1 MTNPNKGNII
11 RSDVAK
17 YHTEYVMNMPITF
30 AKLIQRQFQDK
41 QNKELSD
48 RVVLLDRQIRNLITE
63 VQASEDITTNTDSTL
78 SKHYI
83 GLPTRYNSYDKQVIQ
98 LGKMYNNLAD
108 WGNMI
113 AKNII
118 DVRTAFSVG
127 RGLDVIKQPE
137 FTGSA
142 ETEITWCREFMR
154 FNNLNEEMPQEY
166 TKEAEIEGKILF
178 RFSFDMENRN
188 VRLIHV
194 PWRQYKYKITTPPDN
209 YLHYIR
215 ADCTATN
222 NGKDVS
228 FSLKEPLFVYKR
240 FGGSVNKPNETPP
253 KTAFIIREMED
264 LDKAIWDW
272 RKINKLFS
280 MPTPVIYAP
289 DKQTAKE
296 VQTWVDGNNWRI
308 GKLLILGGLN
318 MKFELVGWKGDGYT
332 TVQKETESLVKTI
345 SGTTGIP
352 VHFFGYPELLSNRD
366 TADNLVELIALSTSK
381 ERRTWIGAYEEV
393 FQKAMVIYNT
403 AFGTNMNPNAVTATI
418 KEYNY
423 QEATGKK
430 QATAGGTNET
440 IPNSNSTSSQQ

>member
-1 MTNPNKGNII
+1 
-11 RSDVAK
+11 
-17 YHTEYVMNMPITF
+17 MNMPTTF
-30 AKLIQRQFQDK
+30 ANFIQRQFQNK

-48 RVVLLDRQIRNLITE
+48 RVVLLNRQVRSLVSEI
-63 VQASEDITTNTDSTL
+63 QASEDITTNTDSTS

-83 GLPTRYNSYDKQVIQ
+83 GLPTRYNSYDKQVTH
-98 LGKMYNNLAD
+98 LGKMYDNLAD

-142 ETEITWCREFMR
+142 EKEIAWCKEFMR

-178 RFSFDMENRN
+178 RFGIDEENKN
-188 VRLIHV
+188 VCLIHV
-194 PWRQYKYKITTPPDN
+194 PWRQYKYKVSTSPDN
-209 YLHYIR
+209 YLHYIQV
-215 ADCTATN
+215 DCTATN
-222 NGKDVS
+222 DGSDVS

-240 FGGSVNKPNETPP
+240 FGGSVSKPNETPP
-253 KTAFIIREMED
+253 KTAFVIREMED
-264 LDKAIWDW
+264 IDKAIWDW

-296 VQTWVDGNNWRI
+296 VKEWVDKNNWRI

-318 MKFELVGWKGDGYT
+318 MTFDLVGWKGDGYT

-440 IPNSNSTSSQQ
+440 IPNSNNTSSQQ

>member
-1 MTNPNKGNII
+1 
-11 RSDVAK
+11 
-17 YHTEYVMNMPITF
+17 MNMPTTF
-30 AKLIQRQFQDK
+30 ANFIQRQFQDK
-41 QNKELSD
+41 QSKILSD
-48 RVVLLDRQIRNLITE
+48 RIVLLDRQVRSLVSEI
-63 VQASEDITTNTDSTL
+63 QASEDITTNTDSTS
-78 SKHYI
+78 SKHYV
-83 GLPTRYNSYDKQVIQ
+83 GLPTRYNSYDKQVTQ
-98 LGKMYNNLAD
+98 LGKMYDNLAD

-127 RGLDVIKQPE
+127 QGIDVIKQPE
-137 FTGSA
+137 FAGSA
-142 ETEITWCREFMR
+142 EMEIAWCKEFMR

-178 RFSFDMENRN
+178 RFGLDEESRN
-188 VRLIHV
+188 IRLIHV

-209 YLHYIR
+209 YLRYTQ
-215 ADCTATN
+215 ADCTAIN
-222 NGKDVS
+222 DGKDIS

-403 AFGTNMNPNAVTATI
+403 AFDTNMNPNAITATI
-418 KEYNY
+418 KEYSY
-423 QEATGKK
+423 KDVTGEPGEAISDR
-430 QATAGGTNET
+430 ND
-440 IPNSNSTSSQQ
+440 TSSQQE

>member
-1 MTNPNKGNII
+1 
-11 RSDVAK
+11 
-17 YHTEYVMNMPITF
+17 MNMPTTF
-30 AKLIQRQFQDK
+30 ANFIQRQFQDK
-41 QNKELSD
+41 QSKILSD
-48 RVVLLDRQIRNLITE
+48 RIVLLDRQVRGLVSEI
-63 VQASEDITTNTDSTL
+63 QASEDITTNTDSTS
-78 SKHYI
+78 SKHYV
-83 GLPTRYNSYDKQVIQ
+83 GLPTRYNSYDKQVTQ
-98 LGKMYNNLAD
+98 LGKMYDNLAD

-127 RGLDVIKQPE
+127 QGIDVIKQPE
-137 FTGSA
+137 FAGSA
-142 ETEITWCREFMR
+142 EMEIAWCKEFMR

-178 RFSFDMENRN
+178 RFGLDEESRN
-188 VRLIHV
+188 IRLIHV

-209 YLHYIR
+209 YLRYTQ
-215 ADCTATN
+215 ADCTAIN
-222 NGKDVS
+222 DGKDIS

-296 VQTWVDGNNWRI
+296 VQTWVDGTNWRI

-440 IPNSNSTSSQQ
+440 IPNSNNTSSQQ